1 MLVSLT
7 LITAGT
13 LASGG
18 WGYYRLRQSAQ
29 SQPESID
36 NNGSDPKAAAK
47 EQKGLL
53 SQIIEPIR
61 RIEFLQK
68 KEDNSHKLFLSWA
81 TQELGSAR
89 LGTWLK
95 GLSEEALIALTRE
108 VSDFCSQLGGDLNWL
123 LEYQL
128 NQEPELKEPM
138 TEIVLNYLSACYH
151 AANAWNDIGVFMIL
165 KELESEVPNKKYQ
178 EEHSDLYTRLVDH
191 KLAAPAPSGLFLA
204 EEQKRY
210 SYMMQ
215 EIRKAMRTDRQ
226 AFKRVVKE
234 LLTNPDK

>member
-18 WGYYRLRQSAQ
+18 WGYYRMRQSAEA
-29 SQPESID
+29 ESTN
-36 NNGSDPKAAAK
+36 NNGSDPKPSPK
-47 EQKGLL
+47 EQKVLF
-53 SQIIEPIR
+53 SQFFEPIKQLY
-61 RIEFLQK
+61 FLQK
-68 KEDNSHKLFLSWA
+68 KEDNSHKQFLSWA

-95 GLSEEALIALTRE
+95 ELSEEALIALTRE
-108 VSDFCSQLGGDLNWL
+108 ISNFCSQLGGDLNWL
-123 LEYQL
+123 LESQL

-151 AANAWNDIGVFMIL
+151 AAQAWNDIGVFMIL
-165 KELESEVPNKKYQ
+165 KELESELPNKKYQ
-178 EEHSDLYTRLVDH
+178 EEHGELYTRLVEH

-204 EEQKRY
+204 EDQKRY
-210 SYMMQ
+210 SYIMQ
-215 EIRKAMRTDRQ
+215 EIMKAMQTDRQ

-234 LLTNPDK
+234 LLTNPAE

>member
-18 WGYYRLRQSAQ
+18 WGYYRMRQSAEA
-29 SQPESID
+29 ESTN
-36 NNGSDPKAAAK
+36 NNGSDPKPSPK
-47 EQKGLL
+47 EEKGLF
-53 SQIIEPIR
+53 SQFIEPIKQLD
-61 RIEFLQK
+61 FLQK
-68 KEDNSHKLFLSWA
+68 KEDNSHKQFLSWA

-95 GLSEEALIALTRE
+95 ELSEEALIALTRE
-108 VSDFCSQLGGDLNWL
+108 ISNFCSQLGGDLNWL
-123 LEYQL
+123 LESQL

-151 AANAWNDIGVFMIL
+151 AAQAWNDIGVFMIL
-165 KELESEVPNKKYQ
+165 KELESELPNKKYQ
-178 EEHSDLYTRLVDH
+178 EEHGELYTRLVEH

-204 EEQKRY
+204 EDQKRY
-210 SYMMQ
+210 SYIMQ
-215 EIRKAMRTDRQ
+215 EIMKAMQTDRQ

-234 LLTNPDK
+234 LLTNPAE